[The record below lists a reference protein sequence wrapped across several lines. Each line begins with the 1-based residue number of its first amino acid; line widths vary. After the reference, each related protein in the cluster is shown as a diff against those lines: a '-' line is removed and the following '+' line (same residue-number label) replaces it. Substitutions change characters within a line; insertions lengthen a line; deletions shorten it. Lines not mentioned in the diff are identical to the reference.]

1 MSPMSPTSNEPIYRL
16 LEPERDLDDVQRI
29 WREVGWIDKAPD
41 PYLPDFFA
49 VGRTLVAELNESVEC
64 SVMTLPGEIRYQ
76 QADLSLCAVAAVT
89 TSHIARRLGLAKQ
102 LTARSLAHAGEQGAA
117 VAALGMFDQGF
128 YDKVGFATASYTHLL
143 SFDPAALDIDVPYRA
158 PRRLIVDDYELMH
171 GAMASRLRGH
181 GGCVLSSPLMFKAE
195 LGWADGAFGLGFHGD
210 AGQAV
215 SDELTHFMWLEPN
228 KENGPYRVLFL
239 AYRSIDQLLE
249 LLGVLKSLAD
259 QVYTVA
265 MLEPPELQLQTLLQE
280 PFRLRNLTKESR
292 HANFHRS
299 SAWWQLRVMDVAACV
314 AARSY
319 DGTTVRFNLQL
330 TDPLE
335 ALLAGGDARWRGC
348 AGFYE
353 VSLGQQSVAQRK
365 NNADA
370 FDARLPLVEASVN
383 TFTRLWFGIMPASSL
398 AAVEGLYAPAELLPL
413 LDTALLLPS
422 AQTTW
427 DF

>member
-1 MSPMSPTSNEPIYRL
+1 MSNEPIYRL
-16 LEPERDLDDVQRI
+16 LEPERDLDDVQRV

-49 VGRTLVAELNESVEC
+49 VGRTLVAELNASVEC
-64 SVMTLPGEIRYQ
+64 SVLTLPGNIRYQ
-76 QADLSLCAVAAVT
+76 EADLPLCAVAAVT

-128 YDKVGFATASYTHLL
+128 YDKVGFATASYDHRL

-158 PRRLIVDDYELMH
+158 PRRLTMDDYQLMH
-171 GAMASRLRGH
+171 GAMVSRLRGH
-181 GGCVLSSPLMFKAE
+181 GGCVLSSPLAFKAE
-195 LGWADGAFGLGFHGD
+195 LGWAEGGFGLGFHGD
-210 AGQAV
+210 ASQQG
-215 SDELTHFMWLEPN
+215 SDELTHFMWLEPD
-228 KENGPYRVLFL
+228 KENGPYRVLFI
-239 AYRSIDQLLE
+239 AYRSIAQLLE

-259 QVYTVA
+259 QVYSVV
-265 MLEPPELQLQTLLQE
+265 MMEPPELQLQTLLKE

-292 HANFHRS
+292 HVNAHRA

-319 DGTTVRFNLQL
+319 DGTALRFNLQL

-335 ALLAGGDARWRGC
+335 ALLAGSDARWRGC
-348 AGFYE
+348 AGCYE
-353 VSLGQQSVAQRK
+353 VSIGQQSIALVK
-365 NNADA
+365 ENAA
-370 FDARLPLVEASVN
+370 EFDTQLPLVEASVN

-398 AAVEGLYAPAELLPL
+398 AAVEGLQAPAELLPL
-413 LDTALLLPS
+413 LDAALLLPL